1 MRSCDSH
8 RSFPGIEIAN
18 THPPRFEF
26 WTSLLG
32 PRTMIRFLPRSFYF
46 CPILSL
52 ASRFTAG
59 GPFTVSALR
68 SATDDRHDA
77 ARHGC
82 EAWCLAK
89 PRAVPSPQPPPSNRK
104 RRSENTLPSR
114 KRGVSACLLRRPF
127 SQPRNANFLAASVVV
142 L

>member
-1 MRSCDSH
+1 MRSCDNH
-8 RSFPGIEIAN
+8 RSFPAIEIAN

-26 WTSLLG
+26 WTLLLG
-32 PRTMIRFLPRSFYF
+32 PRTMIRFLPRSFFF

-68 SATDDRHDA
+68 SARDDRNAA

-82 EAWCLAK
+82 EVWCLAK
-89 PRAVPSPQPPPSNRK
+89 PRGVH
-104 RRSENTLPSR
+104 RR
-114 KRGVSACLLRRPF
+114 GYDACD
-127 SQPRNANFLAASVVV
+127 
-142 L
+142 

>member
-1 MRSCDSH
+1 MRSCDNH

-32 PRTMIRFLPRSFYF
+32 PRTMIRFLPRSFFF

-68 SATDDRHDA
+68 SARDDRLRVTWLDGLRRSGSFGA
-77 ARHGC
+77 ARRGSVSGDSNCYRAGLGC
-82 EAWCLAK
+82 KSVKTPEFGALGKSCVTKKSYL
-89 PRAVPSPQPPPSNRK
+89 S
-104 RRSENTLPSR
+104 RS
-114 KRGVSACLLRRPF
+114 RRP
-127 SQPRNANFLAASVVV
+127 RT
-142 L
+142 

>member
-1 MRSCDSH
+1 MRSCDNH

-46 CPILSL
+46 PILSL

-68 SATDDRHDA
+68 SARDDRNAADA
-77 ARHGC
+77 P
-82 EAWCLAK
+82 WL
-89 PRAVPSPQPPPSNRK
+89 
-104 RRSENTLPSR
+104 RSL
-114 KRGVSACLLRRPF
+114 
-127 SQPRNANFLAASVVV
+127 V
-142 L
+142 LSKAQGRS